1 VNSWR
6 AAGFCVAAAALIRF
20 APAVAAP
27 PAAGGSAVQAVRF
40 LDVPYVPQSG
50 VLCGGA
56 ALAMV
61 LRFWGKAE
69 VLAEDFAALAEPGQ
83 AGLLTATLVKAVED
97 AGWTALP
104 LAGTRAGIVEHLA
117 QGRPIIALLR
127 AGADSYHYVVLV
139 AWTGGWVVVHDPV
152 VGPFRA
158 LREAEFA
165 AAWSGSGNWAL
176 LILPPQPSGE
186 LAAPKIPAAEL
197 PVFAALGGC
206 DSLLAAG
213 VQLARQGD
221 VAGAEH
227 EFLAAQSLCPGSAAP
242 LRERAGLR
250 FLADDWPGASRLAQG
265 ALALDAGDAH
275 ARRLLAGSRFLL
287 GDVEG
292 ALRAWNHLSEP
303 RTDLAR
309 IDGLQRMRYAVV
321 AVQLELPP
329 GQLLTPAA
337 YRRAGRRLEELPAQ
351 TDHRLSLK
359 PLPAGITQPNVTVL
373 ERPLLFGGRWGVVS
387 AGLDAVLG
395 HGIDVEVASPMGQG
409 ELWSA
414 GWDWWRERP
423 RVALSLTAP
432 AVGGRPGIWRVEGSW
447 ERQAYASALVPSAF
461 VSSVS
466 GTVREKRRRT
476 GLSFADWVGPDLR
489 LEIGAALDEWDD
501 RGAYVSLAGSAETRW
516 AGDRLA
522 LTAELARWASLH
534 SGAPF
539 GTGSLLLRWWSRGSG
554 EDAAW
559 RGRLG
564 ISRATAGAPLALWS
578 GAGTGYG
585 RAPLLRAHPLLDGG
599 VVRGPVFGRALGH
612 ATIERQAGLWRPG
625 PVLLSGA
632 VFVDVAKPWETGRAG
647 RAPWQVD
654 GGAGLRVKVPGRR
667 GQLRIDAA
675 RGFSDGNSVVSAGW
689 LYP

>member
-1 VNSWR
+1 MNSWR
-6 AAGFCVAAAALIRF
+6 AAGFCVAAAALMRF
-20 APAVAAP
+20 APAVAASP
-27 PAAGGSAVQAVRF
+27 VAGGSAAQAVRF

-61 LRFWGKAE
+61 LRYWGKAG

-83 AGLLTATLVKAVED
+83 GGLLTAALVKAVED

-104 LAGTRAGIVEHLA
+104 LAGTQAGIAEHLA
-117 QGRPIIALLR
+117 RGRPIIALLR

-158 LREAEFA
+158 LPDAEFA

-176 LILPPQPSGE
+176 LILPPQTSGE
-186 LAAPKIPAAEL
+186 QAASEPPAAVLPAFAAP
-197 PVFAALGGC
+197 GGC

-227 EFLAAQSLCPGSAAP
+227 EFLAARALCPGSSAP
-242 LRERAGLR
+242 LRELAGLC
-250 FLADDWPGASRLAQG
+250 FLADDWSGASRLAQC
-265 ALALDAGDAH
+265 ALVLDASDAH

-303 RTDLAR
+303 RIDLAR
-309 IDGLQRMRYAVV
+309 IDGLERTRYAVV

-329 GQLLTPAA
+329 GRLLTPAA
-337 YRRAGRRLEELPAQ
+337 YRRAGRRLQELPAQ
-351 TDHRLSLK
+351 SDLRLSLD
-359 PLPAGITQPNVTVL
+359 PLPGGITQPNVTVL
-373 ERPLLFGGRWGVVS
+373 ERPLVFGGRWNVAS
-387 AGLDAVLG
+387 AGLDAVLRQ
-395 HGIDVEVASPMGQG
+395 GIDVAVASPLGHG

-423 RVALSLTAP
+423 RVSVSLAVP
-432 AVGGRPGIWRVEGSW
+432 AVGGRPGIWCVEGSW
-447 ERQAYASALVPSAF
+447 ERQTYASALVSSA
-461 VSSVS
+461 S
-466 GTVREKRRRT
+466 GTVREERRRT

-489 LEIGAALDEWDD
+489 LEIGAALDEWDG
-501 RGAYVSLAGSAETRW
+501 RGTHASLAGSAETRW

-522 LTAELARWASLH
+522 LTAALARWAKPG
-534 SGAPF
+534 SGSPF
-539 GTGSLLLRWWSRGSG
+539 GTGSLLLRWWSRGAG

-559 RGRLG
+559 RGCLG
-564 ISRATAGAPLALWS
+564 ISRATADAPPALWS

-599 VVRGPVFGRALGH
+599 VVRGPVFGRALAH
-612 ATIERQAGLWRPG
+612 ATIERQARLWRPG
-625 PVLLSGA
+625 LVLLGGA
-632 VFVDVAKPWETGRAG
+632 VFVDAAKPWETGRAG
-647 RAPWQVD
+647 RAAWQVD
-654 GGAGLRVKVPGRR
+654 VGAGLRVKVPGRR

-675 RGFSDGNSVVSAGW
+675 RGFTDGNSAVSAGW

>member
-1 VNSWR
+1 M
-6 AAGFCVAAAALIRF
+6 
-20 APAVAAP
+20 
-27 PAAGGSAVQAVRF
+27 RF

-50 VLCGGA
+50 ALCGGA

-61 LRFWGKAE
+61 LRYWGKTG

-97 AGWTALP
+97 EGWTALP
-104 LAGTRAGIVEHLA
+104 LAGNRAGIAEQLA
-117 QGRPIIALLR
+117 RGRPIIALLR

-139 AWTGGWVVVHDPV
+139 AWTDGWVVVHDPV

-165 AAWSGSGNWAL
+165 TAWSGSGDWAL
-176 LILPPQPSGE
+176 LILPPQQSGE
-186 LAAPKIPAAEL
+186 QTAPEVPAAAL
-197 PVFAALGGC
+197 PAHIAPAGC
-206 DSLLAAG
+206 DSLMAAG
-213 VQLARQGD
+213 VLLAREGD
-221 VAGAEH
+221 AAGAEH
-227 EFLAAQSLCPGSAAP
+227 EFLAAQALCPGSAAP

-250 FLADDWPGASRLAQG
+250 FRADDWPVASRLAQR

-309 IDGLQRMRYAVV
+309 IDGLARTRYAVV
-321 AVQLELPP
+321 AVQLDLPP
-329 GQLLTPAA
+329 GRMLTPEA
-337 YRRAGRRLEELPAQ
+337 YRRASRRLEELPAQ
-351 TDHRLSLK
+351 ADFRLSLK

-373 ERPLLFGGRWGVVS
+373 ERPLAFGGRWDVAS

-395 HGIDVEVASPMGQG
+395 HGVDVGVASPMGQG
-409 ELWSA
+409 ELWSV

-423 RVALSLTAP
+423 RVSLALTVP
-432 AVGGRPGIWRVEGSW
+432 AVGGRPGIWRVEGFW
-447 ERQAYASALVPSAF
+447 ERQAYAPALVPAAF

-466 GTVREKRRRT
+466 GAVRSVSVREERRRT

-501 RGAYVSLAGSAETRW
+501 RGAHASLAMSVGTRW

-522 LTAELARWASLH
+522 LTAALARWASLG

-539 GTGSLLLRWWSRGSG
+539 GNGSLSLGWDARGSQAS
-554 EDAAW
+554 AAW
-559 RGRLG
+559 RGSLG
-564 ISRATAGAPLALWS
+564 VSRATAGAPLALWS

-599 VVRGPVFGRALGH
+599 VVRGPVFGRALAQ
-612 ATIERQAGLWRPG
+612 ATIERQAWLWRPG
-625 PVLLSGA
+625 PVQFGWA
-632 VFVDVAKPWETGRAG
+632 VFVDMAKPWETGPVG
-647 RAPWQVD
+647 RVPWQVD

-667 GQLRIDAA
+667 GQLRVDAA
-675 RGFSDGNSVVSAGW
+675 RGFTDGNSAVSAGW